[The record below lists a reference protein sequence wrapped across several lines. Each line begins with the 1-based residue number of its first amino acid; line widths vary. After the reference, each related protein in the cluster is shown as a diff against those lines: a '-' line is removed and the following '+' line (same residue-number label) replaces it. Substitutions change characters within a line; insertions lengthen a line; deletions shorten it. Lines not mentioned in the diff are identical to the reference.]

1 MSTYFCY
8 FVIKGRVHLFEQTWL
23 LFTQGCIVPSLVEIG
38 SVFFLILSMYFPIF
52 GIISPWKWVWSFIW
66 TNLNPLHPRCFVLSL
81 VVPVVLEKKMKIEK
95 FMDRRH
101 TIRKAHWAVSLGEL
115 KRLHKYTE
123 AFNWQV
129 HANEWNAIIYPWK
142 RAWPSNWTK
151 LNFLYLRMLHVGV
164 WLKLDQLFWR
174 RTWKYEKFRWKK
186 FYF

>member
-1 MSTYFCY
+1 MYCAKF
-8 FVIKGRVHLFEQTWL
+8 GWNWL
-23 LFTQGCIVPSLVEIG
+23 SI
-38 SVFFLILSMYFPIF
+38 FFILSIYFPIF

-95 FMDRRH
+95 FTDRRH
-101 TIRKAHWAVSLGEL
+101 AIKKAHWAVSLGEL

-123 AFNWQV
+123 AFNWQI

-151 LNFLYLRMLHVGV
+151 LNFLNLRNWTSCSGEEYENMKSLGERNFIFSFTFF
-164 WLKLDQLFWR
+164 LMKILGR
-174 RTWKYEKFRWKK
+174 RRCKK
-186 FYF
+186 K